1 MIDAEM
7 IKADLLSLD
16 TRDFYIK
23 YIVKSKYWYFSD
35 YLEVPG
41 DEVIDVLD
49 RFKEIV
55 SEHFHISFHSLQLV
69 GLSLIHI

>member
-23 YIVKSKYWYFSD
+23 YIVKSKKESATRRVCSGYFLHNSSATITE
-35 YLEVPG
+35 L
-41 DEVIDVLD
+41 
-49 RFKEIV
+49 
-55 SEHFHISFHSLQLV
+55 
-69 GLSLIHI
+69 

>member
-41 DEVIDVLD
+41 DEVIDVLA
-49 RFKEIV
+49 V
-55 SEHFHISFHSLQLV
+55 SYTHLRAHET
-69 GLSLIHI
+69 